1 MKVRLIDD
9 YTKYNEKLDKGIIGN
24 ALETPEEQQA
34 RKPEDN
40 FVRVEFEG
48 ITTVDVL
55 WRGLEIIDDVYLS
68 EKQRL
73 KDEYFS
79 KMVTAQNVILT
90 LGPKGG
96 FKHLKLSYID
106 NSEEIELF
114 IENKEEAEEYL
125 VAFEKYNISYETVM
139 LEGKR
144 AGRKSK
150 EVNEII

>member
-1 MKVRLIDD
+1 MKVRLIHD

-79 KMVTAQNVILT
+79 KMVTLSLLLKIYMNFIVYKYIQYIL
-90 LGPKGG
+90 
-96 FKHLKLSYID
+96 Y
-106 NSEEIELF
+106 
-114 IENKEEAEEYL
+114 
-125 VAFEKYNISYETVM
+125 V
-139 LEGKR
+139 
-144 AGRKSK
+144 
-150 EVNEII
+150 